1 VYLKGVGFDVLWHDM
16 APMAAFAVLLLAVSI
31 IRFKKSVE

>member
-1 VYLKGVGFDVLWHDM
+1 VYLKGVGFDVLWEEL
-16 APMAAFAVLLLAVSI
+16 APMTAFAVVLLAVSI